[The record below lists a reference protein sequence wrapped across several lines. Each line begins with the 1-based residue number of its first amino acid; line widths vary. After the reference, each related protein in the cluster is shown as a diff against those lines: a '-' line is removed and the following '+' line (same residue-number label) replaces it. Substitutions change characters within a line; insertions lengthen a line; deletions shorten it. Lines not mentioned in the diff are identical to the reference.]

1 MIDERGPSGAESITD
16 SELCDLIRSGE
27 AWPLATLWERY
38 HAVAVGWAKR
48 KDVTYAE
55 DAVSDAFDSI
65 YRALLDG
72 GGPTES
78 FTSYLFRTITSQLS
92 KHWRADNREISLDD
106 FDAEKLE
113 SGASDDHL
121 ADLEEQDAAA
131 AALDDL
137 PLRWKHVIL
146 AVDVAGKPVQEVAAD
161 LELTPNS
168 TSVLL
173 KRAREGL
180 KRSWLKQMH
189 PPRGLAADCAAC
201 VSDFSEMR
209 WGRKGS
215 RKAARASA
223 HVEGCPQCKARWR
236 RFAEQASVIGM
247 VSTGVIAM
255 ERGWKRKALL
265 TAAACASAGALV
277 VAAGVA
283 IPALQGTTDVSELP
297 TSPLQGPTEPGD
309 GAGDVDR
316 DVAGSAGGG
325 SSETTAAGPGGTVA
339 EGYVGSTRG
348 DAASE
353 GEDMLPG
360 EGVPAGFESMPTES
374 AEIPN
379 TGHVNVNDLDL
390 DGDGVPGTPT
400 NTVWTRWGTAAVV
413 KVDARDAAIGLPGA
427 KFLLWASE
435 QPEGCRTA
443 QQLTPVVGDDGEA
456 MVIESGKNG
465 VLEIPPLWVGDDE
478 IDGGKFSSGL
488 SARCY
493 VLEEIVAPTG
503 YLLPI
508 GQAARSEIIVRG
520 WDTAEAVESVTI
532 PNTAEPGSW
541 LARTGQSGQL
551 LIAGGGALLLVAGG
565 LVVAARPRRG

>member
-1 MIDERGPSGAESITD
+1 MIDERESTVAEPITD
-16 SELCDLIRSGE
+16 SELCDLIRGGE

-38 HAVAVGWAKR
+38 HAVALGWAKR
-48 KDVTYAE
+48 KDPAHAE
-55 DAVSDAFDSI
+55 DAVSEAFDSI

-78 FTSYLFRTITSQLS
+78 FTSYLFRTVTSQLS
-92 KHWRADNREISLDD
+92 KHWRADSRELSIDD
-106 FDAEKLE
+106 FDAEVLE

-121 ADLEEQDAAA
+121 ADIEEQEAAA
-131 AALDDL
+131 AALEDL

-146 AVDVAGKPVQEVAAD
+146 AVDVAGKPVQEVAVD

-189 PPRGLAADCAAC
+189 PPRELAADCAAC

-255 ERGWKRKALL
+255 ERGWKRKAL
-265 TAAACASAGALV
+265 AAAAAFASAGVLV

-283 IPALQGTTDVSELP
+283 IPALQGTPSAPELP
-297 TSPLQGPTEPGD
+297 TVPLQGPTGEGPGGLD
-309 GAGDVDR
+309 GG
-316 DVAGSAGGG
+316 VAGSTGGG
-325 SSETTAAGPGGTVA
+325 RPDAAAAGPGGTA
-339 EGYVGSTRG
+339 TSGRGGAVGG
-348 DAASE
+348 DADSG
-353 GEDMLPG
+353 GETSPPG
-360 EGVPAGFESMPTES
+360 GGARADFDAVPSGFV
-374 AEIPN
+374 EIPN
-379 TGHVNVNDLDL
+379 TAHVNVNDLDV
-390 DGDGVPGTPT
+390 DGDGAPGTPT
-400 NTVWTRWGTAAVV
+400 NTVWTKWGTAAAV
-413 KVDARDAAIGLPGA
+413 KVDSTDQGVGLPGA

-435 QPEGCRTA
+435 QTEGCRISKS
-443 QQLTPVVGDDGEA
+443 LTPVVDDDGEA
-456 MVIESGKNG
+456 IVVESGVNG
-465 VLEIPPLWVGDDE
+465 ALDIPPLWVGDDE
-478 IDGGKFSSGL
+478 VDGGKFSSGL
-488 SARCY
+488 TARCY
-493 VLEEIVAPTG
+493 VLEEIAAPTG
-503 YLLPI
+503 YVLPE

-520 WDTAEAVESVTI
+520 WDTAEPVAPIAI
-532 PNTAEPGSW
+532 PNTAEPASW
-541 LARTGQSGQL
+541 LARTGQNGQL

-565 LVVAARPRRG
+565 LVVVARPRGR